1 MRKWRLCFIII
12 ILFLILGDAM
22 VLQANKEGSKEVRRA
37 AVAGKF
43 YAESAG
49 MLKQSIDAYMADAMP
64 ASVREPV
71 AILAPHAGYIYS
83 GQICADAYNQ
93 VRGRAY
99 DTVVILGTNHTSP
112 AFDKI
117 SVYSGAGFETP
128 LGVAAVDKTVVSE
141 LLKKS
146 ADCRADASV
155 HAREHSVEVQIP
167 FIQVLFPQAKI
178 VPVVVGAPDPDLCM
192 RFGEALASVLEG
204 RRALIVASTDLSHY
218 PAYKD
223 AVKVDGETLQ
233 AITRM
238 DPRALHTTLSS
249 YPARR
254 IDNLHTEA
262 CGEAPIMA
270 AMAAAKRL
278 GAQGAKVVSYA
289 NSGDVAIGDSD
300 RVVGYGAVVFTK
312 EAVSPSPVGSAS
324 VSQASAGQDLPEAD
338 KKALLAYA
346 RKTITWFLNTQTVP
360 LARGFSPAVEQP
372 QGVFVTL
379 KKRHD
384 LRGCIGR
391 IVPDAAMPLN
401 RLVGVMALQSAFS
414 DPRFPAVTL
423 SEMKDIEIELSVLTP
438 IKPVSGPGDIVVGRD
453 GVVLQKG
460 SRSAVFLPQV
470 APEQGW
476 TRDEMLEHLAMK
488 AGLSRDDWRK
498 GAQFSTFQAIVFSES
513 QFK

>member
-1 MRKWRLCFIII
+1 
-12 ILFLILGDAM
+12 
-22 VLQANKEGSKEVRRA
+22 
-37 AVAGKF
+37 
-43 YAESAG
+43 

-64 ASVREPV
+64 AGVREPL
-71 AILAPHAGYIYS
+71 AIIAPHAGYIYS

-93 VRGRAY
+93 VRGRTY

-128 LGVAAVDKTVVSE
+128 LGIAAVDQTVVSE

-146 ADCRADASV
+146 ADCQADASV
-155 HAREHSVEVQIP
+155 HAREHSVEVQVP

-178 VPVVVGAPDPDLCM
+178 VPVVVGTADPELCQ
-192 RFGEALASVLEG
+192 RFGETLASVLEG

-218 PAYKD
+218 PAYRD

-238 DPRALHTTLSS
+238 DLKALHTALAS

-254 IDNLHTEA
+254 IENLHTEA

-278 GAQGAKVVSYA
+278 GAKGAKVVSYA
-289 NSGDVAIGDSD
+289 NSGDVSIGENN

-312 EAVSPSPVGSAS
+312 ETAPPSPTEK
-324 VSQASAGQDLPEAD
+324 ASAEPATGQDLPESD
-338 KKALLAYA
+338 KKALLAFT
-346 RKTITWFLNTQTVP
+346 RKTITWFLSTQTVP
-360 LARGFSPAVEQP
+360 LARGFSPAVQQP

-379 KKRHD
+379 KKHHD

-391 IVPDAAMPLN
+391 IIPDDTPLN
-401 RLVGVMALQSAFS
+401 RLVGVMALQSALN
-414 DPRFPAVTL
+414 DPRFPAVSL
-423 SEMKDIEIELSVLTP
+423 EEMKDIEIELSVLTP
-438 IKPVSGPGDIVVGRD
+438 IKLVSGLRTSSWDGTASSFRKEAGARSFYPRWLPNRD
-453 GVVLQKG
+453 GRGMKC
-460 SRSAVFLPQV
+460 
-470 APEQGW
+470 W
-476 TRDEMLEHLAMK
+476 TI
-488 AGLSRDDWRK
+488 WP
-498 GAQFSTFQAIVFSES
+498 
-513 QFK
+513 